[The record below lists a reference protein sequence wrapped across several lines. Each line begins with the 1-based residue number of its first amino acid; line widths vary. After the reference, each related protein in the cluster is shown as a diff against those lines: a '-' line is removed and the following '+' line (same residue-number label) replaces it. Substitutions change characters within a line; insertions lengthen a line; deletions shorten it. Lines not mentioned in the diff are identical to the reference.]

1 MNELTNDQ
9 PATAIVTGAST
20 GIGFAICQR
29 LLADGYNLVMN
40 ARTAGDLQAAH
51 ANLGNPAATRFVV
64 GDISDQSVGQRLA
77 DVAED
82 AFGGIDLLVNNAG
95 VFAAKP
101 FLDTQESDL
110 DRFYAINFKGAY
122 FAAQAAVP
130 SMIARGA
137 GAVVNV
143 GTVLVEHAIAGFP
156 ASAAVASKAALHSL
170 TEQLAAELGQN
181 NIRVSTISTGII
193 ETPLHAKHG
202 IDDTSGLA
210 GLHLI
215 NRIGAPEDVADAVA
229 MLAANDFISG
239 TLLRVDGGHAAGHA
253 FG

>member
-1 MNELTNDQ
+1 MNESIERQ
-9 PATAIVTGAST
+9 SRTAIVTGAST
-20 GIGFAICQR
+20 GIGYAISQR
-29 LLADGYNLVMN
+29 LLSDGNNVVMN
-40 ARTAGDLQAAH
+40 ARTGADLEAAYQE
-51 ANLGNPAATRFVV
+51 LGAPSSARILV
-64 GDISDQSVGQRLA
+64 GDISDKLVGAQLVE
-77 DVAED
+77 VAEE
-82 AFGGIDLLVNNAG
+82 AFGGVDILVNNAG

-101 FLDTQESDL
+101 FLETDESDL
-110 DRFYAINFKGAY
+110 DRFHAINFKGAY

-130 SMIARGA
+130 SMQVRGG
-137 GAVVNV
+137 GAIVNI

-170 TEQLAAELGQN
+170 TEQLAAELGGD

-202 IDDTSGLA
+202 IEDTSGLA

-229 MLAANDFISG
+229 MLVANDFISG
-239 TLLRVDGGHAAGHA
+239 TVLRVDGGHAAGHA
-253 FG
+253 YG